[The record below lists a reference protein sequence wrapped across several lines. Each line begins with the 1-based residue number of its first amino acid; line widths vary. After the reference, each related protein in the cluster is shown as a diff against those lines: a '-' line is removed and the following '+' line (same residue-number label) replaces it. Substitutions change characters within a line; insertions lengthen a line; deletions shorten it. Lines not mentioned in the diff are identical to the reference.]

1 MEQYE
6 SFRIGP
12 DKTLMDISL
21 GPETELP
28 DETLLQHYAAGDGQA
43 ATTLTARL
51 LPRVYRHARRL
62 LGDDSEAE
70 DVAQEAMMR
79 LWRIAPDWRRGE
91 AQVTTWLY
99 RVTANLCVDRLR
111 KHRGVALDD
120 IAEPLDDGPSAIAQ
134 IQDRTRIDALQDAL
148 DQLPVR
154 QREAV
159 VLRHIEGLSNPQIA
173 EAMDISRRAV
183 ESLTARGKRALAE
196 LLQSRRADLGYDN
209 DAE

>member
-1 MEQYE
+1 MH
-6 SFRIGP
+6 
-12 DKTLMDISL
+12 ISL
-21 GPETELP
+21 GPEADLP
-28 DETLLQHYAAGDGQA
+28 DETLLQHYAAGDGRA

-62 LGDDSEAE
+62 LGEDSEAE
-70 DVAQEAMMR
+70 DVAQDAMMR
-79 LWRIAPDWRRGE
+79 LWRIAPDWRCGE

-111 KHRGVALDD
+111 RRRGVTLDD
-120 IAEPLDDGPSAIAQ
+120 IAEPLDDGPSVLEQ

-154 QREAV
+154 QRAAV

-173 EAMDISRRAV
+173 EAMDISPRAV

-196 LLQSRRADLGYDN
+196 VLHSRRADLGYEN